1 MKPCLGQIRPKP
13 IPSRRL
19 AQPRSQCQL
28 RLQTRRTPPPLGP
41 DVFERGPLQTRIC
54 HCEQRRAGW
63 GALIPQ
69 SVAIFGSMEHVL
81 QIGFAARVTVRK
93 RPGARSKVARLSR
106 KLKVLQKD
114 CRSSSLRPWGF
125 RVGAGIRFGF
135 SGSLSG
141 TQSLTPPGILF

>member
-1 MKPCLGQIRPKP
+1 MFSSGDPYKLESVTGSKE
-13 IPSRRL
+13 
-19 AQPRSQCQL
+19 
-28 RLQTRRTPPPLGP
+28 GP
-41 DVFERGPLQTRIC
+41 VGV
-54 HCEQRRAGW
+54 HSS
-63 GALIPQ
+63 PQ